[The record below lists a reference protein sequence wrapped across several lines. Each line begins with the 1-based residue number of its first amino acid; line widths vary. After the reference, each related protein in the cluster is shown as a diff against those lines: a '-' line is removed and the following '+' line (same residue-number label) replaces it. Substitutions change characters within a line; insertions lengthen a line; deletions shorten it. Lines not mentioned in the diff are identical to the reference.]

1 MTAFSLKAL
10 RSFQIPAF
18 AIVLSLTMGL
28 PILFNLLP
36 TFDSTPLGARIL
48 PMFFAPLI
56 ASLIYR
62 PHVGLLAALC
72 APLINY
78 SITAKPASDIFLI
91 LTIELVVFTFASI
104 VLKKYGVSAIIHV
117 FLSYL
122 IAKLFC
128 LICILYLP
136 FHIFVGIAMDYFISS
151 SMVGVPGLVIM
162 TLIAIYLLRVRKNV
176 S

>member
-1 MTAFSLKAL
+1 MTAISLKAL
-10 RSFQIPAF
+10 RPFQIPTF
-18 AIVLSLTMGL
+18 AIVLALTMGL
-28 PILFNLLP
+28 PILFHLLP

-56 ASLIYR
+56 ASLLYR

-104 VLKKYGVSAIIHV
+104 VLKKYSVPAIIHV
-117 FLSYL
+117 LLSFS

-136 FHIFVGIAMDYFISS
+136 FQIYAGNAMDYFVSS
-151 SMVGVPGLVIM
+151 SMVGLPGLVIM
-162 TLIAIYLLRVRKNV
+162 TLIAIYLIRVRKNV
-176 S
+176 R